1 MSFKNRTTQTI
12 ADQDIDQRSA
22 FENTFEDAL
31 TLLQDTRDFLAETP
45 LPWRSKSQVSEQLQD
60 AVLLS
65 KVTSRLISIMAWM
78 VVQKKAIAAA
88 IEGDQAPRLSVCDDD
103 LANFPT
109 RDETNSERL
118 NDLIDRTVSMFA
130 RIVRLSAL
138 VDAINTGAPQQR
150 PSEFPAV
157 AGVHDAVSDAHATR
171 E

>member
-1 MSFKNRTTQTI
+1 MSFENSTTQNV

-45 LPWRSKSQVSEQLQD
+45 LPWRSKSQVSGQLQD

-65 KVTSRLISIMAWM
+65 KLTSRLISIMEWT
-78 VVQKKAIAAA
+78 VVQKEAIAAA
-88 IEGDQAPRLSVCDDD
+88 VEGGQAPRLSICDDD
-103 LANFPT
+103 LASLPAT
-109 RDETNSERL
+109 DETNSERL

-130 RIVRLSAL
+130 RIVRLNAL

-150 PSEFPAV
+150 PSEFPPVEGAQ
-157 AGVHDAVSDAHATR
+157 DAVGDANSTR